1 MPIRPLRP
9 ARQDPPLIRCE
20 AIVAPPTH
28 DDQYRRRRW
37 PDKPEQ
43 CRRMSALVI
52 DDRCYCRLH
61 AGTIALE
68 RWLSGRLEE
77 RQDDD
82 VKIHL

>member
-1 MPIRPLRP
+1 M
-9 ARQDPPLIRCE
+9 IRCE

-43 CRRMSALVI
+43 CRRMSAIVI

-61 AGTIALE
+61 AGGVALD
-68 RWLSGRLEE
+68 RWLLGKLREVE
-77 RQDDD
+77 DD
-82 VKIHL
+82 VRIHD